1 MSFLAPSAMKP
12 GRSKASTSN
21 NVTSRAIP
29 AGSLP
34 PITTKIADPFIRA
47 GLNMPLALRR
57 RLPRLAT
64 SSVLVAGDIASYLIA
79 YFALLSLFSSGSA
92 NGSEGTTVERAFTI
106 AALAEIVLYASA
118 GLYPGYR
125 LHDHEHLR
133 RRIIAAV
140 KVTVLT
146 AFGAMILPEGARL
159 LLAVI
164 GFLSLGLIVQPFV
177 HWLARALCWRLGIW
191 GERAVIIGA
200 RNLTP
205 ALMAHFKD
213 HWQYGI
219 RPESFCPDTLEALP
233 DGGPSIAMIAGDTI
247 ANDTGSLVPDLA
259 AMRRKFAEVIL
270 LSDTPSLKVSGLRPA
285 DVGGEI
291 GIRLV
296 TDRSSLNSDLVRRIL
311 NLAIAIPATIVVAP
325 FIAIAAAAIY
335 AIDPGPVFF
344 RHAREGRSGK
354 PVHVLKLRT
363 MYQDAEQRLE
373 ALVRDNPTVRTEW
386 LSHFKLKDDPRILPV
401 VGHMLRSSS
410 IDELPQLA
418 NIIAGEMAFVGPRPF
433 PEYHLSA
440 MDGEFRDKRRS
451 VTPGLTGLWQI
462 SERSNADIKLQ
473 QQLDEFYIDNRSL
486 WFDLHI
492 ILSTIPAVLKGK
504 GAC

>member
-1 MSFLAPSAMKP
+1 MFSFAPSTMTP
-12 GRSKASTSN
+12 GPSKASTSN
-21 NVTSRAIP
+21 DVTARAIP
-29 AGSLP
+29 AGSVP
-34 PITTKIADPFIRA
+34 PIAAKTAETFIRA
-47 GLNMPLALRR
+47 GLNRPAALGRQF
-57 RLPRLAT
+57 PRLAT
-64 SSVLVAGDIASYLIA
+64 SCFLVAGDIASYLIA
-79 YFALLSLFSSGSA
+79 YFILLSFLPDGW
-92 NGSEGTTVERAFTI
+92 EGMLIERAFTI
-106 AALAEIVLYASA
+106 AALAAIILYASA

-133 RRIIAAV
+133 RRTIAAV
-140 KVTVLT
+140 KVAVLA
-146 AFGAMILPEGARL
+146 AFAAFILPEGGGL
-159 LLAVI
+159 LLATI
-164 GFLSLGLIVQPFV
+164 GFLGLALIVQPLV
-177 HWLARALCWRLGIW
+177 HWLARSLCRRLGFW
-191 GERAVIIGA
+191 GERAVVIGG
-200 RNLTP
+200 RNLAP
-205 ALMAHFKD
+205 ALVAHFKD

-219 RPESFCPDTLEALP
+219 RPEPFSPDSLEALP
-233 DGGPSIAMIAGDTI
+233 DGGPFIAVIAGDT
-247 ANDTGSLVPDLA
+247 GSFAPDLA
-259 AMRRKFAEVIL
+259 AMRRKFTEVIL

-291 GIRLV
+291 GIRLAAG
-296 TDRSSLNSDLVRRIL
+296 RSSVNSELVRRIL

-344 RHAREGRSGK
+344 RQAREGLSGK
-354 PVHVLKLRT
+354 PVRVLKLRT

-373 ALVRDNPTVRTEW
+373 ALFRDNPAMRAEW
-386 LSHFKLKDDPRILPV
+386 LSHFKLKEDPRILPI

-410 IDELPQLA
+410 IDELPQLV
-418 NIIAGEMAFVGPRPF
+418 NIIAGEMDFVGPRPF

-440 MDGEFRDKRRS
+440 MDSEFRDKRRS

-462 SERSNADIKLQ
+462 SERSNADIELQ

>member
-1 MSFLAPSAMKP
+1 MSLFASPAMTP
-12 GRSKASTSN
+12 RPPKAATSN
-21 NVTSRAIP
+21 DMTSRAIA
-29 AGSLP
+29 AGSVP
-34 PITTKIADPFIRA
+34 PIAAKSADPFDRA
-47 GLNMPLALRR
+47 GLHMPVALRR

-64 SSVLVAGDIASYLIA
+64 SSFLVAGDIASYLVA
-79 YFALLSLFSSGSA
+79 YFVVLSFFPSGL
-92 NGSEGTTVERAFTI
+92 EGMLAERTFTI
-106 AALAEIVLYASA
+106 AAFAAIILYASA

-133 RRIIAAV
+133 RRTVAGAKVAV
-140 KVTVLT
+140 LA
-146 AFGAMILPEGARL
+146 AFGAIILPEGERL

-164 GFLSLGLIVQPFV
+164 GFLALGLIVQPFG
-177 HWLARALCWRLGIW
+177 HWLARGLCWKLGVW
-191 GERAVIIGA
+191 GERAVVIGGGD
-200 RNLTP
+200 LTP
-205 ALMAHFKD
+205 ALVGHFKN

-219 RPESFCPDTLEALP
+219 RPEAISLDSLEALP
-233 DGGPSIAMIAGDTI
+233 DGGPSIAVIAG
-247 ANDTGSLVPDLA
+247 ATGALADLA

-291 GIRLV
+291 GIRLINSG
-296 TDRSSLNSDLVRRIL
+296 SSVNSDLVRRIL
-311 NLAIAIPATIVVAP
+311 DLVIAIPASIVVAP
-325 FIAIAAAAIY
+325 FIAFAAAAIY

-344 RHAREGRSGK
+344 WHTREGRSGK

-373 ALVRDNPTVRTEW
+373 AVFRDDPNMRAEW
-386 LSHFKLKDDPRILPV
+386 LSHFKLKDDPRVIPV
-401 VGHMLRSSS
+401 IGHMLRSSS

-418 NIIAGEMAFVGPRPF
+418 NIIAGQMAIVGPRPF

-440 MDGEFRDKRRS
+440 MDSEFRDKRRS

-462 SERSNADIKLQ
+462 SERSNADIELQ

-486 WFDLHI
+486 WFDCQIL
-492 ILSTIPAVLKGK
+492 LSTIPAVFKRR
-504 GAC
+504 GAY

>member
-1 MSFLAPSAMKP
+1 MSLFASPAMTP
-12 GRSKASTSN
+12 RPPKAATSN
-21 NVTSRAIP
+21 DMTSRAIA
-29 AGSLP
+29 AGSVP
-34 PITTKIADPFIRA
+34 PIAAKTADPFDRA
-47 GLNMPLALRR
+47 GLYMPVALRS

-64 SSVLVAGDIASYLIA
+64 SSFLVAGDIASYLVA
-79 YFALLSLFSSGSA
+79 YFVVLSFFPGGL
-92 NGSEGTTVERAFTI
+92 EGTLAERTFTI
-106 AALAEIVLYASA
+106 AAFAAIILYASA

-133 RRIIAAV
+133 RRTVAGV
-140 KVTVLT
+140 KVAVLA
-146 AFGAMILPEGARL
+146 AFGAIILPEGERL

-164 GFLSLGLIVQPFV
+164 GFLALGLIVQPFG
-177 HWLARALCWRLGIW
+177 HWLARSLCWKLGVW
-191 GERAVIIGA
+191 GERAVVMGGGD
-200 RNLTP
+200 LTP
-205 ALMAHFKD
+205 ALVGHFKN

-219 RPESFCPDTLEALP
+219 RPEAISLDSLEALP
-233 DGGPSIAMIAGDTI
+233 DGGPSIAVIAG
-247 ANDTGSLVPDLA
+247 ATGALADLA
-259 AMRRKFAEVIL
+259 VMRRKFAEVIL

-291 GIRLV
+291 GIRLINSG
-296 TDRSSLNSDLVRRIL
+296 SSVNSDLVRRIL
-311 NLAIAIPATIVVAP
+311 DLAIAIPASIVVAP

-344 RHAREGRSGK
+344 RHTREGRSGK

-373 ALVRDNPTVRTEW
+373 AVFRDDPNMRAEW
-386 LSHFKLKDDPRILPV
+386 LSHFKLKDDPRVLPV
-401 VGHMLRSSS
+401 IGHMLRSSS

-418 NIIAGEMAFVGPRPF
+418 NIIAGQMAIVGPRPF

-440 MDGEFRDKRRS
+440 MDSGFRDKRRS

-462 SERSNADIKLQ
+462 SERSNADIELQ

-486 WFDLHI
+486 WLDCQIL
-492 ILSTIPAVLKGK
+492 LSTIPAVFKRG
-504 GAC
+504 GAY

>member
-1 MSFLAPSAMKP
+1 MSLFASPAMTP
-12 GRSKASTSN
+12 RPPKAATSN
-21 NVTSRAIP
+21 DMTSRAIA
-29 AGSLP
+29 AGSVP
-34 PITTKIADPFIRA
+34 PIAAKTADPFDRA
-47 GLNMPLALRR
+47 GLYMPVALRR

-64 SSVLVAGDIASYLIA
+64 SSFLVAGDIASYLVA
-79 YFALLSLFSSGSA
+79 YFVVLSFFPSGL
-92 NGSEGTTVERAFTI
+92 EGTLAERTFTI
-106 AALAEIVLYASA
+106 AAFAAIILYTSA

-133 RRIIAAV
+133 RRTVAGV
-140 KVTVLT
+140 KVVVLA
-146 AFGAMILPEGARL
+146 AFGAIILPEGERL

-164 GFLSLGLIVQPFV
+164 GFLALGLIVQPFG
-177 HWLARALCWRLGIW
+177 HWLARGLCWKLGVW
-191 GERAVIIGA
+191 GERAVVIGGDD
-200 RNLTP
+200 LTP
-205 ALMAHFKD
+205 ALVGHFKN

-219 RPESFCPDTLEALP
+219 RPEAISLDSLEALP
-233 DGGPSIAMIAGDTI
+233 DGGPSIAVIAG
-247 ANDTGSLVPDLA
+247 AAGALADLA

-291 GIRLV
+291 GIRLINSG
-296 TDRSSLNSDLVRRIL
+296 SSVNSDLVRRIL
-311 NLAIAIPATIVVAP
+311 DLAIAIPASIVVAP
-325 FIAIAAAAIY
+325 FIAFAAAAIY

-344 RHAREGRSGK
+344 RHTREGRSGK

-373 ALVRDNPTVRTEW
+373 AVFRDDPNMRAEW
-386 LSHFKLKDDPRILPV
+386 LSHFKLKDDPRVIPV
-401 VGHMLRSSS
+401 IGHMLRSSS

-418 NIIAGEMAFVGPRPF
+418 NIIAGQMAIVGPRPF

-440 MDGEFRDKRRS
+440 MDSEFRDKRRS

-462 SERSNADIKLQ
+462 SERSNADIELQ

-486 WFDLHI
+486 WFDCQIL
-492 ILSTIPAVLKGK
+492 LSTIPAVFKRR
-504 GAC
+504 GAY

>member
-1 MSFLAPSAMKP
+1 MSLFASPAMTP
-12 GRSKASTSN
+12 RPPKAATSN
-21 NVTSRAIP
+21 DMTSRAIA
-29 AGSLP
+29 AGSVP
-34 PITTKIADPFIRA
+34 PIAAKTADPFDRA
-47 GLNMPLALRR
+47 GLYMPVALRS

-64 SSVLVAGDIASYLIA
+64 SSFLVAGDIASYLVA
-79 YFALLSLFSSGSA
+79 YFVVLSFFPSGL
-92 NGSEGTTVERAFTI
+92 EGTLAERTFTI
-106 AALAEIVLYASA
+106 AAFAAIILYASA

-133 RRIIAAV
+133 RRTVAGV
-140 KVTVLT
+140 KVAVLA
-146 AFGAMILPEGARL
+146 AFGAIILPEGERL

-164 GFLSLGLIVQPFV
+164 GFLALGLIVQPFG
-177 HWLARALCWRLGIW
+177 HWLARSLCWKLGVW
-191 GERAVIIGA
+191 GERAVVIGGGD
-200 RNLTP
+200 LTP
-205 ALMAHFKD
+205 ALVGHFKN

-219 RPESFCPDTLEALP
+219 RPEAISLDSLEALP
-233 DGGPSIAMIAGDTI
+233 DGGPSIAVIAG
-247 ANDTGSLVPDLA
+247 ATGALADLA

-291 GIRLV
+291 GIRLI
-296 TDRSSLNSDLVRRIL
+296 DSGSSVNSDLVRRIL
-311 NLAIAIPATIVVAP
+311 DLAIAIPASIVVAP

-344 RHAREGRSGK
+344 RHTREGRSGK

-373 ALVRDNPTVRTEW
+373 AVFRDDPNMRAEW
-386 LSHFKLKDDPRILPV
+386 LSHFKLKDDPRVLPV
-401 VGHMLRSSS
+401 IGHMLRSSS

-418 NIIAGEMAFVGPRPF
+418 NIIAGQMAIVGPRPF

-440 MDGEFRDKRRS
+440 MDSEFRDKRRS

-462 SERSNADIKLQ
+462 SERSNADIELQ

-486 WFDLHI
+486 WFDCQIL
-492 ILSTIPAVLKGK
+492 LSTIPAVFKRR
-504 GAC
+504 GAY

>member
-1 MSFLAPSAMKP
+1 MSIFVPSAMTS
-12 GRSKASTSN
+12 GRSKAPTPN
-21 NVTSRAIP
+21 DMTSRAIP
-29 AGSLP
+29 AGSVP
-34 PITTKIADPFIRA
+34 PIAAKTADAFVWA
-47 GLNMPLALRR
+47 GLTMPVALRR

-64 SSVLVAGDIASYLIA
+64 SSFLVAGDIASYLIV
-79 YFALLSLFSSGSA
+79 YFALLSILPS
-92 NGSEGTTVERAFTI
+92 GSEGTIAERAFTV
-106 AALAEIVLYASA
+106 AALAAIVLYASA

-133 RRIIAAV
+133 RRTIAAV
-140 KVTVLT
+140 KVAVLA
-146 AFGAMILPEGARL
+146 AFGAIILPEGERL
-159 LLAVI
+159 LLAIVV
-164 GFLSLGLIVQPFV
+164 FLGLGLIVQPFV
-177 HWLARALCWRLGIW
+177 HWLARGLCWRLGIW
-191 GERAVIIGA
+191 GERAVVIGG
-200 RNLTP
+200 RNLAP
-205 ALMAHFKD
+205 ALVAHFNN

-219 RPESFCPDTLEALP
+219 RLEPFSPDSLEALP
-233 DGGPSIAMIAGDTI
+233 GGGPSIAVITG
-247 ANDTGSLVPDLA
+247 DTGSFVPDLA

-270 LSDTPSLKVSGLRPA
+270 LSDTPNLKVSGLRPA
-285 DVGGEI
+285 DIGGEI
-291 GIRLV
+291 GIRL
-296 TDRSSLNSDLVRRIL
+296 TTGGSSINSDPVRRIL
-311 NLAIAIPATIVVAP
+311 DLAIAIPATIVVAP

-373 ALVRDNPTVRTEW
+373 ALFRDNPAMRAEW
-386 LSHFKLKDDPRILPV
+386 LSHFKLKDDPRVLPII
-401 VGHMLRSSS
+401 GHMLRSSS

-451 VTPGLTGLWQI
+451 VMPGLTGLWQI
-462 SERSNADIKLQ
+462 SERSDADIELQ

-486 WFDLHI
+486 WFDCQ
-492 ILSTIPAVLKGK
+492 ILLGTIPAVFKRR

>member
-1 MSFLAPSAMKP
+1 MSLFASPAMTP
-12 GRSKASTSN
+12 RPPKAATSN
-21 NVTSRAIP
+21 DMTSRAIA
-29 AGSLP
+29 AGSVP
-34 PITTKIADPFIRA
+34 PIAAKTADPFDRA
-47 GLNMPLALRR
+47 GLYMPVALRR

-64 SSVLVAGDIASYLIA
+64 SSFLVAGDIASYLVA
-79 YFALLSLFSSGSA
+79 YFVVLSFFPSGL
-92 NGSEGTTVERAFTI
+92 EGTLAERTFTI
-106 AALAEIVLYASA
+106 AAFAAIILYTSA

-133 RRIIAAV
+133 RRTVAGV
-140 KVTVLT
+140 KVAVLA
-146 AFGAMILPEGARL
+146 AFGAIILPAGERL

-164 GFLSLGLIVQPFV
+164 GFLALGLIVQPFG
-177 HWLARALCWRLGIW
+177 HWLARSLCWKLGIW
-191 GERAVIIGA
+191 GERAVVMGGGD
-200 RNLTP
+200 LTP
-205 ALMAHFKD
+205 ALVAHFKS

-219 RPESFCPDTLEALP
+219 RPEAISLDSLEALP
-233 DGGPSIAMIAGDTI
+233 DGGPSIAVIAG
-247 ANDTGSLVPDLA
+247 ATGALASDLA

-291 GIRLV
+291 GIRLINSG
-296 TDRSSLNSDLVRRIL
+296 SSINSDLVRRIL
-311 NLAIAIPATIVVAP
+311 DLAIAIPASIVVAP
-325 FIAIAAAAIY
+325 FIAFAAAAIY

-344 RHAREGRSGK
+344 WHTREGRSGK

-373 ALVRDNPTVRTEW
+373 AVFRDDPNMRAEW
-386 LSHFKLKDDPRILPV
+386 LSHFKLKDDPRVLPV
-401 VGHMLRSSS
+401 IGHMLRSSS

-418 NIIAGEMAFVGPRPF
+418 NIIAGQMAIVGPRPF

-440 MDGEFRDKRRS
+440 MDSEFRDKRRS

-462 SERSNADIKLQ
+462 SERSNADIELQ

-486 WFDLHI
+486 WLDCQIL
-492 ILSTIPAVLKGK
+492 LSTIPAVFKRG
-504 GAC
+504 GAY

>member
-1 MSFLAPSAMKP
+1 MSLFASPAMTP
-12 GRSKASTSN
+12 RPPKAATSN
-21 NVTSRAIP
+21 DMTSRAIA
-29 AGSLP
+29 AGSVP
-34 PITTKIADPFIRA
+34 PIAAKTADPFDRA
-47 GLNMPLALRR
+47 GLYMPVALRR

-64 SSVLVAGDIASYLIA
+64 SSFLVAGDIASYLVA
-79 YFALLSLFSSGSA
+79 YFVVLSFFPSSLG
-92 NGSEGTTVERAFTI
+92 GTLAERTFTI
-106 AALAEIVLYASA
+106 AAFVAIILYTSA

-133 RRIIAAV
+133 RRTLAGV
-140 KVTVLT
+140 KVAVLA
-146 AFGAMILPEGARL
+146 AFGAIILPEGERL

-164 GFLSLGLIVQPFV
+164 GFLALGLIVQPFG
-177 HWLARALCWRLGIW
+177 HWLARGLCWKLGVW
-191 GERAVIIGA
+191 GERAVVIGGGD
-200 RNLTP
+200 LTP
-205 ALMAHFKD
+205 ALVAHFKN

-219 RPESFCPDTLEALP
+219 RPEAISLDSLEALP
-233 DGGPSIAMIAGDTI
+233 DGGPSIAVIAG
-247 ANDTGSLVPDLA
+247 ATGALADLA

-291 GIRLV
+291 GIRLINSG
-296 TDRSSLNSDLVRRIL
+296 SSLNSDLVRRIL
-311 NLAIAIPATIVVAP
+311 DLAIAIPASIVVAP
-325 FIAIAAAAIY
+325 FIAFAAAAIY

-344 RHAREGRSGK
+344 WHTREGRSGK

-373 ALVRDNPTVRTEW
+373 AVFRDDPNMRAEW

-401 VGHMLRSSS
+401 IGHMLRSSS

-418 NIIAGEMAFVGPRPF
+418 NIIAGQMAIVGPRPF

-440 MDGEFRDKRRS
+440 MDSEFRDKRRS

-462 SERSNADIKLQ
+462 SERSNADIELQ

-486 WFDLHI
+486 WFDCQIL
-492 ILSTIPAVLKGK
+492 LSTIPAVFKRR
-504 GAC
+504 GAY

>member
-1 MSFLAPSAMKP
+1 M
-12 GRSKASTSN
+12 
-21 NVTSRAIP
+21 TSRAVA
-29 AGSLP
+29 AGSVP
-34 PITTKIADPFIRA
+34 PIAAKTADPFVPA
-47 GLNMPLALRR
+47 GLDLPVALRR

-64 SSVLVAGDIASYLIA
+64 SSFLIAGDIASYLIA
-79 YFALLSLFSSGSA
+79 YFVLLSFLPSGSEDA
-92 NGSEGTTVERAFTI
+92 IVERAFTV
-106 AALAEIVLYASA
+106 AALAAIVLYASA

-125 LHDHEHLR
+125 LYDHEHLR
-133 RRIIAAV
+133 RRAIAAV
-140 KVTVLT
+140 KVAVLT
-146 AFGAMILPEGARL
+146 AFGAIILPEGDRL
-159 LLAVI
+159 LLAIIV
-164 GFLSLGLIVQPFV
+164 FLGLGLIVQPFV
-177 HWLARALCWRLGIW
+177 HWLARGLCWRLGIW
-191 GERAVIIGA
+191 GERAVVIGG
-200 RNLTP
+200 RNLAS
-205 ALMAHFKD
+205 ALVAHFND

-219 RPESFCPDTLEALP
+219 RPEPFSTDTLEALP
-233 DGGPSIAMIAGDTI
+233 DGGPSIAVIAG
-247 ANDTGSLVPDLA
+247 DTGSLVPDLA

-285 DVGGEI
+285 DIGGEI
-291 GIRLV
+291 GIRLTTGGNSV
-296 TDRSSLNSDLVRRIL
+296 NSDPVRRIL
-311 NLAIAIPATIVVAP
+311 DLAIAIPATIVVAP

-373 ALVRDNPTVRTEW
+373 ALFRDNPTMRAEW
-386 LSHFKLKDDPRILPV
+386 LSHFKLKEDPRVLPII
-401 VGHMLRSSS
+401 GHMLRSSS

-462 SERSNADIKLQ
+462 SERSDADIELQ

-486 WFDLHI
+486 WFDCR
-492 ILSTIPAVLKGK
+492 ILLGTIPAVFKRR